1 MRRILCMVIFA
12 ICSSVW
18 ANAQNPT
25 IADIARQERARKQAK
40 EKGVVI
46 NNKTL
51 GIPQEVANKRAAEP
65 QPPIPP
71 AAATPAKGPAASAP
85 GPGAEPAVVQ
95 DETWWRN
102 RFEDVRMEVRR
113 AENEAAVAQL
123 DLNAANLDVLTR
135 AFDPDGRGPAAVS
148 AGTKRLEEAN
158 KNVVSARAKLSLLE
172 EELRRS
178 GAPAGWA
185 R

>member
-51 GIPQEVANKRAAEP
+51 GIPQEVANKRAADP
-65 QPPIPP
+65 QPPASP
-71 AAATPAKGPAASAP
+71 APAKPATGPATSA
-85 GPGAEPAVVQ
+85 PGAEPAVVQ
-95 DETWWRN
+95 DEKWWRN

-123 DLNAANLDVLTR
+123 DLNAANLDLLTR

>member
-1 MRRILCMVIFA
+1 MRRVLCMVIVA
-12 ICSSVW
+12 ICSSAW
-18 ANAQNPT
+18 AYAQNPT
-25 IADIARQERARKQAK
+25 IADIARQERARRQAK
-40 EKGVVI
+40 AKGVVI

-51 GIPQEVANKRAAEP
+51 GIPQEVADKRAAEP
-65 QPPIPP
+65 QPPEPP
-71 AAATPAKGPAASAP
+71 APAIPAAV
-85 GPGAEPAVVQ
+85 PGAGTESQQVQ
-95 DETWWRN
+95 DEKSWRN

-123 DLNAANLDVLTR
+123 DLNSANLDVLTR
-135 AFDPDGRGPAAVS
+135 AFDPNGRGPAAVT
-148 AGTKRLEEAN
+148 AATKRLDEAN
-158 KNVVSARAKLSLLE
+158 KNVIAARAKLSLLE

>member
-1 MRRILCMVIFA
+1 MVIFA

-25 IADIARQERARKQAK
+25 IADIARQERARRQAK
-40 EKGVVI
+40 DKGVVI

-51 GIPQEVANKRAAEP
+51 GISQEVADKRAAEP
-65 QPPIPP
+65 QPAAPP
-71 AAATPAKGPAASAP
+71 APAPPATSPAASSSAP
-85 GPGAEPAVVQ
+85 GPAGNATEVQ
-95 DETWWRN
+95 DENWWRN
-102 RFEDVRMEVRR
+102 RFEDVRMDVRR

-148 AGTKRLEEAN
+148 AATKRLEDAN
-158 KNVVSARAKLSLLE
+158 KKVVGARAKLNLLE